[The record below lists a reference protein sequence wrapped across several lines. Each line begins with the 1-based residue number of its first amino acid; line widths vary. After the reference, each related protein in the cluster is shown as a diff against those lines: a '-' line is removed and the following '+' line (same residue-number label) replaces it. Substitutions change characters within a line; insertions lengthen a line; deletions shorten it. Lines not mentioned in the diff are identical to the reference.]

1 MAKFK
6 IKVIQHLLKGN
17 KIAKSG
23 DIVDASEFIDLE
35 NSLKGGYCEEVDP
48 KDLEVDRE
56 EVTGE
61 EVTGGEPEGGEPEGG
76 EPEGGE
82 PEGGEPEGG
91 EPEGGEPEGGE
102 PEGGEPEGGEPEG
115 GEPEGGEPEGGE
127 PEGGEPE
134 GGDLDPAD
142 KTDLENMKY
151 AELLTYANDNL
162 LELSTADKKS
172 KASLREAIK
181 NKM

>member
-23 DIVDASEFIDLE
+23 DVVDGEEFVNLKD
-35 NSLKGGYCEEVDP
+35 SLKGGYCEEVDP
-48 KDLEVDRE
+48 KDLEVDHE
-56 EVTGE
+56 EI
-61 EVTGGEPEGGEPEGG
+61 TGGEPEGGEPEGG

-91 EPEGGEPEGGE
+91 EPEGGEPEQ
-102 PEGGEPEGGEPEG
+102 
-115 GEPEGGEPEGGE
+115 
-127 PEGGEPE
+127 
-134 GGDLDPAD
+134 DLDPSD
-142 KTDLENMKY
+142 KTDLENMNY
-151 AELLTYANDNL
+151 AELLAFADDNL
-162 LELSTADKKS
+162 IELDSKEKKS

-181 NKM
+181 SKM